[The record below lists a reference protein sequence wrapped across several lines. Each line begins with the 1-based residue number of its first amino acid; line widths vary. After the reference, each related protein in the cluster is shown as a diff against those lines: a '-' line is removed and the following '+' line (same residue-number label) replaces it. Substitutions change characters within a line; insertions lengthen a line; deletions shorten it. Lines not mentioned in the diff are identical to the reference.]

1 MGSAVSVLLS
11 PFDTVHCTWGEG
23 ASIVWSFFSMRAGSR
38 VAVPFVSHRDDQMS
52 RIFSCLDVGT
62 ASSFAA
68 RLTRHPLHVDGTS
81 WDDVPGRGEGKMRNN
96 ITIKSR
102 IKTSQFQGQAMEF
115 DVPFHILPSLFFFF
129 SIYHYASYSKR
140 ESVSCPILS
149 PWTENGRISTA
160 HIWPR
165 CACARM
171 HTAGDDKNARIN
183 QPVHPSSSKRGSS
196 HRM

>member
-1 MGSAVSVLLS
+1 
-11 PFDTVHCTWGEG
+11 
-23 ASIVWSFFSMRAGSR
+23 MRAGSR

-81 WDDVPGRGEGKMRNN
+81 WDDVPSRGEGKMRNN

-115 DVPFHILPSLFFFF
+115 DVPFHILPSLILFFYIPLCIVQQKGIRLVSNFI
-129 SIYHYASYSKR
+129 SLDREWKNKHGSY
-140 ESVSCPILS
+140 L
-149 PWTENGRISTA
+149 TA
-160 HIWPR
+160 VCI
-165 CACARM
+165 CSDA
-171 HTAGDDKNARIN
+171 
-183 QPVHPSSSKRGSS
+183 
-196 HRM
+196 HRR